1 MENPVRVYQ
10 LLKMAG
16 LSQAAIAGIM
26 GNIDVESGF
35 NPAAYNAREGAIGI
49 AQWEGGRR
57 TALQQFAAS
66 HGTTETDLDTQVAF
80 LLTEANQ
87 RGNLA
92 AMQGYSDPAQAA
104 AYWDANYE
112 VSSGSARQQRESV
125 AQQVYQVIAGPAYGS
140 SASVAGGNVFASL
153 KNTPVADM
161 GSIASGLKNL
171 FLFPMHVGNS
181 IGGAISGGV
190 HTASS
195 IADIIPN
202 LFTMTSFMVNPANW
216 WRIGGGVLG
225 SALILFAAI
234 KVSGLEEPAKQA
246 AVAGVKAAA
255 LA

>member
-10 LLKMAG
+10 LLKTAG

-26 GNIDVESGF
+26 GNIDVESNF

-161 GSIASGLKNL
+161 GSIASGLENL
-171 FLFPMHVGNS
+171 FLLPMHIGNS
-181 IGGAISGGV
+181 IGDTI

-225 SALILFAAI
+225 SALILFAAVKI
-234 KVSGLEEPAKQA
+234 AGIEEPAKQA
-246 AVAGVKAAA
+246 AVAGLKAAV